1 MRDQNKSITD
11 IEHKR
16 ESLIGLS
23 NYTFEDLNVMTDLE
37 IENIYN
43 KIIKKLDM

>member
-1 MRDQNKSITD
+1 MRNQNKTITD
-11 IEHKR
+11 IERKR

-23 NYTFEDLNVMTDLE
+23 NYTPRELDAMNDLE
-37 IENIYN
+37 IENTYN

>member
-1 MRDQNKSITD
+1 MRDQNKTITN

-23 NYTFEDLNVMTDLE
+23 NYTYKELDAMNDLE